1 MSAHNITNITPV
13 LSGIPIEGENGVVT
27 KYGVQMMRINIPSA
41 VLVIATGTDATGEQM
56 SLLFPNKWVLSSTLR
71 PK

>member
-1 MSAHNITNITPV
+1 MLNKYAPYTNDSPNITPV

-41 VLVIATGTDATGEQM
+41 ALVIATGTNPTGEQM
-56 SLLFPNKWVLSSTLR
+56 
-71 PK
+71 